1 MRLTVDIDPES
12 GFCYGVIRA
21 ISKAEDYLAS
31 HRSLRSLGA
40 IVHNSLELDRLR
52 ARGLE
57 IIGLEDMERLPAGEV
72 VLIRAHGEPPQTYQT
87 ARRLG
92 LELIDCT
99 CPAVLQLQ
107 GKVRETFA
115 RMEAIGGQV
124 IIFGKRGHAEVN
136 GLVGQTGGQAKVVG
150 GVEDIEGID
159 FDRPIALF
167 SQTTKDPE
175 EYRLLAEQIRS
186 RARSSVDVYDTICRR
201 VSQRYNSLK
210 EFAVSHSVVLFVSG
224 RDSSNGKV
232 LYDLCHQANP
242 RCHLVEQISDIVPQ
256 WFRDGD
262 TVGICGATSTPKWQL
277 EEAAARTASMQT
289 IC

>member
-21 ISKAEDYLAS
+21 ISRAEDYLAS
-31 HRSLRSLGA
+31 HQHLRSLGA

-136 GLVGQTGGQAKVVG
+136 GLVGQTGGRAKVVG

-159 FDRPIALF
+159 FERPIALF

-232 LYDLCHQANP
+232 LYDLCRQANL

-256 WFRDGD
+256 WFREGD

>member
-21 ISKAEDYLAS
+21 ISRAEDYLAS
-31 HRSLRSLGA
+31 HQHLRSLGA

-256 WFRDGD
+256 WFREGD

>member
-21 ISKAEDYLAS
+21 ISRAEDYLAS
-31 HRSLRSLGA
+31 HQHLRSLGA

-136 GLVGQTGGQAKVVG
+136 GLVGQTGGRAKVVG

-232 LYDLCHQANP
+232 LYDLCRQANL

-256 WFRDGD
+256 WFREGD

>member
-21 ISKAEDYLAS
+21 ISRAEDYLAS
-31 HRSLRSLGA
+31 HQHLRSLGA

-232 LYDLCHQANP
+232 LYDLCRQANP

-256 WFRDGD
+256 WFREGD

>member
-21 ISKAEDYLAS
+21 ISRAEDYLAS
-31 HRSLRSLGA
+31 HQHLRSLGA

-72 VLIRAHGEPPQTYQT
+72 VLIRAHGEPPQTYQM

-115 RMEAIGGQV
+115 RMEAVGGQV

-136 GLVGQTGGQAKVVG
+136 GLVGQTGGRAKVVG

-256 WFRDGD
+256 WFREGD

>member
-21 ISKAEDYLAS
+21 ISRAEDYLAS
-31 HRSLRSLGA
+31 HKHLRSLGA

-136 GLVGQTGGQAKVVG
+136 GLVGQTGGRAKVAG
-150 GVEDIEGID
+150 GLEDIEGID
-159 FDRPIALF
+159 FERPIALF

-175 EYRLLAEQIRS
+175 EYRILAEEIRR
-186 RARSSVDVYDTICRR
+186 RAHSSVEVYDTICRR

-210 EFAVSHSVVLFVSG
+210 DFAVSHSVVLFVSG

-232 LYDLCHQANP
+232 LYDLCRQANP

-256 WFRDGD
+256 WFREGD